1 MEDHVLQRQ
10 DKTLVKGRRGKIK
23 KKKKVCFF
31 VFFIDFLHFFRQAFR
46 LF

>member
-23 KKKKVCFF
+23 KNKES
-31 VFFIDFLHFFRQAFR
+31 LFFRFFHR
-46 LF
+46 LSLFL